1 MKAYQKG
8 FTLVELM
15 TVVAVIG
22 ILAVIAIPVV
32 ASQLSKSKAATV
44 ASAAKKYVRLQERT
58 PEGMGNYAAVLVE
71 PTRQDTA
78 LLNALRGLLQAA
90 GWRGYANFDLKYDRR
105 GEPVPWRTRRACSP
119 T

>member
-44 ASAAKKYVRLQERT
+44 ASAAKKYVRLQEAYAQ
-58 PEGMGNYAAVLVE
+58 EHAAVSKWSDIGYTA
-71 PTRQDTA
+71 PTGS
-78 LLNALRGLLQAA
+78 GL
-90 GWRGYANFDLKYDRR
+90 
-105 GEPVPWRTRRACSP
+105 
-119 T
+119 